1 MRPINAELDRVVEE
15 VNQTLGVGVSFDVL
29 YRPIDF
35 SGMRLA
41 VYGLNGFFQSLFVF
55 DIVKAVERVAQRMA
69 ENKVHG
75 TKALGE
81 AIYAELPFVQVDRTK
96 DLEKALIN
104 IMSGPIAIFVDGQSE
119 AILVDTRLYPAR
131 NPDDPAVERVVRGPR
146 DGYTE
151 TLVTNVALTRRR
163 LRDPGLRFELHQVGQ
178 RSKTDVCLVYIN
190 DIVNPDLLAAV
201 RKKIQGIRVDGIP
214 MAEQSIEE
222 FLIDNKWNP
231 YPMARYTE
239 RPDVVATH
247 LLQGYMAIF
256 VDTSPEVIILPTT
269 FVDHVQHPEDYHQT
283 PLSGTY
289 MRWILLLSVIL
300 SVLLPPVWLAL
311 IQLAS
316 SMPALHWVVPHKE
329 SFIPI
334 WMQMVFAEMG
344 MDILRRAV
352 INTPMPLGNALG
364 IVAGVIFGQTAVTV
378 GLYSAEVMV
387 FMAVTF
393 VASFATSSPEL
404 AAANRLVRMMLLIL
418 TTLIGPWGCVVGILG
433 WFALLGRSR
442 SFGVPY
448 FWPILPFHFYGF
460 KQMLVRE
467 PLPDIKTR
475 ISALHP
481 VDPDKRTG

>member
-1 MRPINAELDRVVEE
+1 MRPIDADLDRVVDE
-15 VNQTLGVGVSFDVL
+15 VNRILGVGVSFDVL
-29 YRPIDF
+29 YRPVNY

-41 VYGLNGFFQSLFVF
+41 VYALNGFFQSLFVL
-55 DIVKAVERVAQRMA
+55 DVVKAVEEIAGRLA
-69 ENKVHG
+69 EHEEHG
-75 TKALGE
+75 AKALGQ
-81 AIYAELPFVQVDRTK
+81 AIMAELPFVQVARTD
-96 DLEKALIN
+96 DLEKALVN
-104 IMSGPIAIFVDGQSE
+104 VLSGPMAIFLDGETE
-119 AILVDTRLYPAR
+119 AVLVDTRLYPDR
-131 NPDDPAVERVVRGPR
+131 DPNDPAVERVIRGPR

-190 DIVNPDLLAAV
+190 DVANPDLLTAV
-201 RKKIQGIRVDGIP
+201 RDKIRGISVDGIP

-247 LLQGYMAIF
+247 LLQGYIAVF
-256 VDTSPEVIILPTT
+256 VDTSPEVIILPAT

-283 PLSGTY
+283 PLGGTY
-289 MRWILLLSVIL
+289 MRWILLLSVLL

-311 IQLAS
+311 IKAA
-316 SMPALHWVVPHKE
+316 PEVEALRWVVPRE
-329 SFIPI
+329 TGGVPV
-334 WMQMVFAEMG
+334 WLQMMFAELG

-352 INTPMPLGNALG
+352 INTPVPLGNAIG
-364 IVAGVIFGQTAVTV
+364 IVAGVIFGQTAVSV

-387 FMAVTF
+387 LMAVTY
-393 VASFATSSPEL
+393 VAAFAAASPEM
-404 AAANRLVRMMLLIL
+404 AAANRLIRMALLIL
-418 TTLIGPWGCVVGILG
+418 SAVFGPWGCAAGILG
-433 WFALLGRSR
+433 WLLLLARSR

-448 FWPILPFHFYGF
+448 FWPIFPFNTYGF
-460 KQMLVRE
+460 KQMLIRE
-467 PLPDIKTR
+467 PLPDIRTR

-481 VDPDKRTG
+481 VDRDKRSG